1 MYFSGYLK
9 CGKATTKTDQN
20 MTIFQFLKV
29 VRKTFLT
36 PLKVRKSYSQCAE
49 DLIVDD
55 LLKSSIK
62 SGADGF
68 YVDVGC
74 HHPKRGSNTYRL
86 YKSGW
91 RGILVDMEDDKVLA
105 AKLARPR
112 DIVVKAAV
120 SDKEEKVNIFSPSAF
135 STNATIS
142 NEVYRNNTNYKSTS
156 SIVTKRLDKILRDNG
171 CPQKID
177 FMSIDAEGND
187 FKVLKS
193 FSLDEFQPQVICV
206 ENHCVQGG
214 VDKLLSSAIHKLL
227 STKAYSLCGISGPS
241 TIYKS
246 AS

>member
-1 MYFSGYLK
+1 MQTVF
-9 CGKATTKTDQN
+9 
-20 MTIFQFLKV
+20 M
-29 VRKTFLT
+29 LT
-36 PLKVRKSYSQCAE
+36 LA
-49 DLIVDD
+49 
-55 LLKSSIK
+55 
-62 SGADGF
+62 G
-68 YVDVGC
+68 

-142 NEVYRNNTNYKSTS
+142 NEVYRNNTNYKPTS

-206 ENHCVQGG
+206 ENHSLQAGLNNFLTSPLHHYLE
-214 VDKLLSSAIHKLL
+214 DNN
-227 STKAYSLCGISGPS
+227 YSLIGITGPS
-241 TIYKS
+241 TIYSRK
-246 AS
+246 